1 MTIIFKCGVP
11 NGLKYQSFK
20 RLITFK
26 TILDYNIYIYIKPPL
41 THSRVFSPDVHTAIN
56 NINGF
61 FVKHLQRLFPNA
73 YAC

>member
-20 RLITFK
+20 WLITFK
-26 TILDYNIYIYIKPPL
+26 TILDYIFMYIKPPL
-41 THSRVFSPDVHTAIN
+41 THSRVFPPDVHTAIN

-61 FVKHLQRLFPNA
+61 FVKHLQRLFPNV
-73 YAC
+73 YSR

>member
-26 TILDYNIYIYIKPPL
+26 TILD
-41 THSRVFSPDVHTAIN
+41 RMAI
-56 NINGF
+56 
-61 FVKHLQRLFPNA
+61 
-73 YAC
+73 

>member
-26 TILDYNIYIYIKPPL
+26 TILDYIFMYIKSPL
-41 THSRVFSPDVHTAIN
+41 THSRVFSPNVHTVIN

-61 FVKHLQRLFPNA
+61 FVKHLQPLFPNV
-73 YAC
+73 YAR